1 MASSRS
7 FAPKEF
13 RGANDND
20 IIETTDD
27 WFTRV
32 NIYRKRAK
40 AKAKAEDTKA
50 KKIITKAKA
59 GPKAKKI
66 IAKAKA
72 KTEGTKAKKIIAK

>member
-1 MASSRS
+1 MVSSRS

-50 KKIITKAKA
+50 KKII
-59 GPKAKKI
+59 
-66 IAKAKA
+66 AKAKA